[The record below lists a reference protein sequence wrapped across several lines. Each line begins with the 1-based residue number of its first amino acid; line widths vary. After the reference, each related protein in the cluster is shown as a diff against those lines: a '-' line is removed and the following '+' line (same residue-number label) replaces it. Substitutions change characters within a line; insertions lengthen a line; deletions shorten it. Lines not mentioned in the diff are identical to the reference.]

1 MSQVKA
7 GDSIPNVELLEGAP
21 DKKVNLAQELS
32 SGKGL
37 IIQVPAAFSPDCSAR
52 HIPEYINSKQLQ
64 SAGKVFVVA
73 VNDAFVL
80 VEYPGFGYVALL
92 IGSVEWKLGRN
103 HWMPIRFLADA
114 EGNFSKQLG
123 TQFEFAP
130 IFGDKRSVRSAIVTE
145 DGKIKSVH
153 IEPDNIGIKESSAE
167 AVLGK

>member
-73 VNDAFVL
+73 VNDAFVM
-80 VEYPGFGYVALL
+80 EA
-92 IGSVEWKLGRN
+92 WKESLDASGKSG
-103 HWMPIRFLADA
+103 IRFLADA